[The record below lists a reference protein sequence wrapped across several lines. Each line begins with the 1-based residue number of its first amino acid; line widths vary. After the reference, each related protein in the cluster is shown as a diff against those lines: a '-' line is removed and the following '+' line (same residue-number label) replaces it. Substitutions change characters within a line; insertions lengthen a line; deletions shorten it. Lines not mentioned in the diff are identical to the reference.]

1 KFKSEYSFD
10 IDIGKTKDEKI
21 DKINDELSTII
32 KNLIKNEPSLKS
44 YLKENSSENIGDYDR
59 T

>member
-1 KFKSEYSFD
+1 EYSFD